1 MNIKIFSDGAN
12 RDEILSLCRNPLIK
26 GFTTNPTLM
35 RKAGVTDYE
44 GFARSILFEI
54 QNRPISLEVFADEFL
69 EMERQACKISSWGDN
84 VYVKIPVTNTK
95 AESTLPMIRRLLR
108 ARIKINVTAI
118 TTFDQVS
125 QVAEALADD
134 TPTFVSVFAGR
145 IADTG
150 IDPVPLMAQAVSLL
164 ERQAPNA
171 ELIWASPR
179 EVLNIVQAE
188 RIGCHVI
195 TATSEILKKL
205 DLLGRDLTEY
215 SLDTVKMFHRDAAQA
230 GFQM

>member
-1 MNIKIFSDGAN
+1 
-12 RDEILSLCRNPLIK
+12 
-26 GFTTNPTLM
+26 M